1 MPTYA
6 PQDMAY
12 LLRMTKP
19 SGKMTKDE
27 MDLVQNIGQAVSPLG
42 ARPVDMPMV
51 QGSGGATPMPTISGS
66 GNAVPMPTIDGSGRS
81 MPMPSI
87 DGSQQM
93 NQKLNRLAAIQAAAN
108 QQLAGQG
115 EAANPNM
122 ANIAKYFQG
131 RQ

>member
-27 MDLVQNIGQAVSPLG
+27 MDLVQNIGQAVAPLG
-42 ARPVDMPMV
+42 ARPVDMPQVTPQNAM
-51 QGSGGATPMPTISGS
+51 GTPAPMPQVNPQSPMGQP
-66 GNAVPMPTIDGSGRS
+66 VPMPV
-81 MPMPSI
+81 
-87 DGSQQM
+87 
-93 NQKLNRLAAIQAAAN
+93 NRLAALQAAAN
-108 QQLAGQG
+108 AQLAGQG
-115 EAANPNM
+115 DAPNPNM

>member
-1 MPTYA
+1 
-6 PQDMAY
+6 MAY

-27 MDLVQNIGQAVSPLG
+27 MDLVQNIGQAVAPLG
-42 ARPVDMPMV
+42 ARQVEMP
-51 QGSGGATPMPTISGS
+51 QAAPMPQAMPQGMPQ
-66 GNAVPMPTIDGSGRS
+66 GQPM
-81 MPMPSI
+81 
-87 DGSQQM
+87 
-93 NQKLNRLAAIQAAAN
+93 NRLAAIQAAAN
-108 QQLAGQG
+108 AQLAGQG